1 MAEELCS
8 GQDPVV
14 NGGDTAD
21 VAACAEPTGTRDETI
36 VLDLGTEPQLTPEQ
50 MTLLTALVRNTDVPA
65 AANAAGISRA
75 TAYRWMATRGGS
87 SFS

>member
-1 MAEELCS
+1 
-8 GQDPVV
+8 
-14 NGGDTAD
+14 
-21 VAACAEPTGTRDETI
+21 
-36 VLDLGTEPQLTPEQ
+36 